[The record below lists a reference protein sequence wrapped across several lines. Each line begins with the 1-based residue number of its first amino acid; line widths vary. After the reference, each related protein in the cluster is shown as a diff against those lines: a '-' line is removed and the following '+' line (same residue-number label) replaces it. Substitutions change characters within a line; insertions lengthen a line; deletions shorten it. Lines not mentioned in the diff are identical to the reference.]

1 MPVPPGSRACRPHAH
16 LEQPLISQLVDIFKL
31 RIGLFMA
38 VTALAGYAV
47 TPGIELTGMELAL
60 LALVTLGAS
69 GAAGAF
75 NQFMEWDLDKLM
87 PRTASRP
94 FVTGA
99 MPRQGW
105 WLWLIGALLLV
116 SVLLSAWLFN
126 PAVAVHLFLGAFFY
140 GVVYTLWLKRRTPL
154 NIVVGGASGSF
165 AVLVGASAADPTLNA
180 ASILLAMVLF
190 LWTPPHFWALAI
202 AQKDDYAAAGVPMLP
217 VVTGDAQ
224 AARIILQ
231 NTLLLVAVSLL
242 PVFFGM
248 GALYLAGAL
257 IGGGYFIYRS
267 VLLDA
272 LPEKPQAIQC
282 FLASLVQLLLLMT
295 TAILDP
301 QFHWPVF

>member
-1 MPVPPGSRACRPHAH
+1 MVA
-16 LEQPLISQLVDIFKL
+16 QIVDIFKL

-47 TPGIELTGMELAL
+47 TPGIDLSVAELLL

-75 NQFMEWDLDKLM
+75 NQFMEWDLDGLM
-87 PRTASRP
+87 KRTASRP

-99 MPRQGW
+99 VPRQDW
-105 WLWLIGALLLV
+105 WLWLIGGLLLI
-116 SVLLSAWLFN
+116 SVIAAASWFN
-126 PAVAVHLFLGAFFY
+126 LAVAVHLFLGAFFY
-140 GVVYTLWLKRRTPL
+140 GVVYTLWLKRRTPM
-154 NIVVGGASGSF
+154 NIVIGGASGSF

-180 ASILLAMVLF
+180 ASILLAIVLF

-202 AQKDDYAAAGVPMLP
+202 AQKEDYAAAGVPMLP

-242 PVFFGM
+242 PVLFGM
-248 GALYLAGAL
+248 GVLYLAGAL
-257 IGGGYFIYRS
+257 TGGSYFIYRS
-267 VLLDA
+267 YKLDRR
-272 LPEKPQAIQC
+272 PQKPQAIQC
-282 FLASLVQLLLLMT
+282 FLASLLQLLLLMVA
-295 TAILDP
+295 AILDP
-301 QFHWPVF
+301 QFYWPLF

>member
-1 MPVPPGSRACRPHAH
+1 MCHFLTELSVIA
-16 LEQPLISQLVDIFKL
+16 QIVDIFKL

-47 TPGIELTGMELAL
+47 TPGVELSLVELAL

-75 NQFMEWDLDKLM
+75 NQFMEWDLDGLM
-87 PRTASRP
+87 KRTASRP

-99 MPRQGW
+99 VRREDW
-105 WLWLIGALLLV
+105 WLWLIGGLLLT
-116 SVLLSAWLFN
+116 SVLAAAWWFN
-126 PAVAVHLFLGAFFY
+126 AAVAVHLFLGAFFY

-154 NIVVGGASGSF
+154 NIVIGGASGSF
-165 AVLVGASAADPTLNA
+165 AVLVGASAADPSLSA
-180 ASILLAMVLF
+180 ASVLLAIVLF

-202 AQKDDYAAAGVPMLP
+202 AQKEEYAAAGVPMLP

-242 PVFFGM
+242 PVLFGM
-248 GALYLAGAL
+248 GWLYLMGAAA
-257 IGGGYFIYRS
+257 GGGYFVYRS
-267 VLLDA
+267 LRLDQR
-272 LPEKPQAIQC
+272 PEKLQAIRC
-282 FLASLVQLLLLMT
+282 FLASLVQLLLLMV

-301 QFHWPVF
+301 HFHWPVF

>member
-1 MPVPPGSRACRPHAH
+1 M
-16 LEQPLISQLVDIFKL
+16 ISQLVDIFKL

-47 TPGIELTGMELAL
+47 TPGDVLNGVQLAL

-94 FVTGA
+94 FATGA

-105 WLWLIGALLLV
+105 WFWLIGGLLLV

-154 NIVVGGASGSF
+154 NIVIGGASGSF

-202 AQKDDYAAAGVPMLP
+202 AQKDEYAAAGVPMLP
-217 VVTGDAQ
+217 VVTGDAE

-248 GALYLAGAL
+248 GALYLTGAL
-257 IGGGYFIYRS
+257 IGGSYFIYRS
-267 VLLDA
+267 AQLSA
-272 LPEKPQAIQC
+272 KPEKPQAIRC

-295 TAILDP
+295 AAILDP
-301 QFHWPVF
+301 QLHWPVF